1 MPRDFSVY
9 LDDILKSISKIEEY
23 IDDYSFEQFVEDKKT
38 VDAVLRNLE
47 IIGEAVKKVPENVKS
62 LWNNIEWR
70 KISGLRDILIHACF
84 EVDFEI
90 VWDIIQSKLPGLK
103 SKIKEIINT
112 DGD

>member
-1 MPRDFSVY
+1 MPRDFYVY
-9 LDDILKSISKIEEY
+9 LDDILKSISNIEEY

-70 KISGLRDILIHACF
+70 KISGLRDILIHAYF

>member
-9 LDDILKSISKIEEY
+9 LDDILKSISNIEEY

-47 IIGEAVKKVPENVKS
+47 IIGEAVKKVPEDVKS

-70 KISGLRDILIHACF
+70 KISGLRDILIHAYF